1 MTTEDRIRDAFQADA
16 ETVQPGHI
24 RPLADHV
31 RVAPARRGREKPWL
45 RLAVPLAAAAAVA
58 AIAVTFAALAP
69 GTVSG
74 NAPARPT
81 TVVHP
86 ATGRLVAPA
95 GGLAQG
101 YPGARLPAGQM
112 PRYFVGLDYPNGHPA
127 TEFAFTINVYS
138 AATGKIVARVN
149 PPQPGVYFQAV
160 ASLGSGQGYVA
171 AAMAW
176 PEPGCHSLLYRFHL
190 TRSGRPAGMTPL
202 AVPEVPGFALRVAG
216 SADGST
222 VLYSTAGC
230 SNQGPPPPYI
240 TGEISLPTG
249 RTRTWLTTP
258 RGSMQQSLS
267 GDGRLAATVASLR
280 RGTNDGAGYVL
291 ALGPRLRE
299 RKVLTAPGIGG
310 VLATALSPNGRVMFA
325 LTSVLPASGYPPYT
339 LRLAAYAT
347 ATGRPLRTFL
357 TERHQVESM
366 PGELAADPSGRY
378 LIVANF
384 PLKDSPGNN
393 PLVGV
398 TLVNVASGRAHT
410 IYLRQSNVP
419 LDIAW

>member
-16 ETVQPGHI
+16 ETVQPRHI

-31 RVAPARRGREKPWL
+31 RVAPARRGREKQWL

-69 GTVSG
+69 GTFGG

-81 TVVHP
+81 AVVHP
-86 ATGRLVAPA
+86 ATGPLVAPA

-112 PRYFVGLDYPNGHPA
+112 PRYFVGLAYPNGHPA

-149 PPQPGVYFQAV
+149 PPKPGVYFQAV

-171 AAMAW
+171 AAMASW
-176 PEPGCHSLLYRFHL
+176 PEMGCRSLLYRFHL

-202 AVPEVPGFALRVAG
+202 AEVPGFAQRVAG

-249 RTRTWLTTP
+249 KTRTWLTTP
-258 RGSMQQSLS
+258 RDGMQQSLS
-267 GDGRLAATVASLR
+267 GDGRLAAIVASTR
-280 RGTNDGAGYVL
+280 RGTDDGAGYVL
-291 ALGPRLRE
+291 ALGRRLRE

-325 LTSVLPASGYPPYT
+325 LTSVLPASGYPGYT

-347 ATGRPLRTFL
+347 ATGRLLRTFL
-357 TERHQVESM
+357 TKRHQVESL
-366 PGELAADPSGRY
+366 PGEMAADPSGQY
-378 LIVANF
+378 LIVVNF
-384 PLKDSPGNN
+384 PLKDSNGNN
-393 PLVGV
+393 PFVGV

>member
-1 MTTEDRIRDAFQADA
+1 
-16 ETVQPGHI
+16 
-24 RPLADHV
+24 
-31 RVAPARRGREKPWL
+31 
-45 RLAVPLAAAAAVA
+45 
-58 AIAVTFAALAP
+58 
-69 GTVSG
+69 
-74 NAPARPT
+74 
-81 TVVHP
+81 
-86 ATGRLVAPA
+86 
-95 GGLAQG
+95 
-101 YPGARLPAGQM
+101 M

-127 TEFAFTINVYS
+127 TDFAFTINVYS
-138 AATGKIVARVN
+138 AATGKIVARAN

-190 TRSGRPAGMTPL
+190 TRSGRPAGLTPL

-230 SNQGPPPPYI
+230 SNHGPPPPYI
-240 TGEISLPTG
+240 TGEISLATG

-258 RGSMQQSLS
+258 RGSMQLSLS
-267 GDGRLAATVASLR
+267 GDGRLAAAVASLR
-280 RGTNDGAGYVL
+280 RGMIDGAGYVL

-357 TERHQVESM
+357 TKRHQVESM

-384 PLKDSPGNN
+384 PLRDSPGNN

>member
-1 MTTEDRIRDAFQADA
+1 
-16 ETVQPGHI
+16 
-24 RPLADHV
+24 
-31 RVAPARRGREKPWL
+31 
-45 RLAVPLAAAAAVA
+45 
-58 AIAVTFAALAP
+58 
-69 GTVSG
+69 
-74 NAPARPT
+74 
-81 TVVHP
+81 
-86 ATGRLVAPA
+86 
-95 GGLAQG
+95 
-101 YPGARLPAGQM
+101 
-112 PRYFVGLDYPNGHPA
+112 
-127 TEFAFTINVYS
+127 
-138 AATGKIVARVN
+138 
-149 PPQPGVYFQAV
+149 
-160 ASLGSGQGYVA
+160 
-171 AAMAW
+171 MAW
-176 PEPGCHSLLYRFHL
+176 PEPGCHYFLYRFHL

-249 RTRTWLTTP
+249 QTRTWLTTP
-258 RGSMQQSLS
+258 QGSRQQSLS
-267 GDGRLAATVASLR
+267 ADGRLAAAVAPLR
-280 RGTNDGAGYVL
+280 QGTNDGAGYVL

-325 LTSVLPASGYPPYT
+325 LTSVLPASGNPPYT

-366 PGELAADPSGRY
+366 PGVLAADPSGRY
-378 LIVANF
+378 LIIANF
-384 PLKDSPGNN
+384 PLKYSYGNN
-393 PLVGV
+393 SLAGV
-398 TLVNVASGRAHT
+398 TLVNLASGRAHT
-410 IYLRQSNVP
+410 IYLPQSNVP